1 MRGNHALAD
10 GSKRLALAGVIAFC
24 GVNGRRLTLTND
36 DAYELIMSVAAG
48 RLDTVGEIATRLRTA
63 TEARS

>member
-1 MRGNHALAD
+1 M
-10 GSKRLALAGVIAFC
+10 IAFY

-48 RLDTVGEIATRLRTA
+48 RLDTVDEIAARFADGNRSTFL
-63 TEARS
+63 TELP